1 MWLANSDTNIISLT
15 QHRVRKTVCFI
26 NLLQSKESLSNEG
39 RLPVFSILLHKN
51 CLSDSFKL
59 KRKAFLLQ
67 LGTFDLLNNLAEK
80 HLVGAVE
87 TGLTTC
93 YALVWKKE
101 QVNLVCN
108 ASAKWMKSCEN
119 DEHDT
124 HTHGEM
130 PGYNWQCFYC
140 VFILFF
146 IHICFYC
153 IVVLKNEAIANHRF
167 SRLQFCMVI
176 KTWRHCVRNSI
187 NSSKMPNTKNV
198 TYGRAAT
205 VF

>member
-1 MWLANSDTNIISLT
+1 MWLANSDTNIMSLT

-93 YALVWKKE
+93 YALVWKKNRLISFAMHLPSGWKVVKMMNTTRTRMGRC
-101 QVNLVCN
+101 QAITDSV
-108 ASAKWMKSCEN
+108 S
-119 DEHDT
+119 T
-124 HTHGEM
+124 
-130 PGYNWQCFYC
+130 
-140 VFILFF
+140 VFLFF
-146 IHICFYC
+146 FYPH
-153 IVVLKNEAIANHRF
+153 L
-167 SRLQFCMVI
+167 LLL
-176 KTWRHCVRNSI
+176 HCC
-187 NSSKMPNTKNV
+187 
-198 TYGRAAT
+198 A
-205 VF
+205 

>member
-101 QVNLVCN
+101 QVNLVCD
-108 ASAKWMKSCEN
+108 ASAKRMKSCEN
-119 DEHDT
+119 DEHDA

-140 VFILFF
+140 VFILFLSTSAF
-146 IHICFYC
+146 TALLC
-153 IVVLKNEAIANHRF
+153 LKMKPLPITGFPDCSFA
-167 SRLQFCMVI
+167 
-176 KTWRHCVRNSI
+176 WW
-187 NSSKMPNTKNV
+187 SKPDD
-198 TYGRAAT
+198 T
-205 VF
+205 VFVIPSILAKCPTQKM

>member
-80 HLVGAVE
+80 HLVDAVE

-119 DEHDT
+119 DEHDA

-140 VFILFF
+140 VFILFLSTSAF
-146 IHICFYC
+146 TALLC
-153 IVVLKNEAIANHRF
+153 LKMKPLPITGFPDCSFA
-167 SRLQFCMVI
+167 
-176 KTWRHCVRNSI
+176 WW
-187 NSSKMPNTKNV
+187 SKPDD
-198 TYGRAAT
+198 T
-205 VF
+205 VFVIPSILAKCPTQKM

>member
-101 QVNLVCN
+101 QVNLVCD

-119 DEHDT
+119 DEHDA

-140 VFILFF
+140 VFILFLSTSAF
-146 IHICFYC
+146 TALLC
-153 IVVLKNEAIANHRF
+153 LKMKPLPITGFPDCSFA
-167 SRLQFCMVI
+167 
-176 KTWRHCVRNSI
+176 WW
-187 NSSKMPNTKNV
+187 SKPDD
-198 TYGRAAT
+198 T
-205 VF
+205 VFVIPSILAKCPTQKM

>member
-80 HLVGAVE
+80 HLVGAME

-167 SRLQFCMVI
+167 SRLQFCMVNQNL
-176 KTWRHCVRNSI
+176 TTLCS
-187 NSSKMPNTKNV
+187 
-198 TYGRAAT
+198 
-205 VF
+205 

>member
-119 DEHDT
+119 DEHDA

-140 VFILFF
+140 VFILFLSTSAF
-146 IHICFYC
+146 TALLY
-153 IVVLKNEAIANHRF
+153 LKMKPLPITGFPDCSFA
-167 SRLQFCMVI
+167 
-176 KTWRHCVRNSI
+176 WW
-187 NSSKMPNTKNV
+187 SKPDD
-198 TYGRAAT
+198 T
-205 VF
+205 VFVIPSILAKCPTQKM

>member
-15 QHRVRKTVCFI
+15 PHRVRKTVCFI
-26 NLLQSKESLSNEG
+26 NLLQSKESLSSEG
-39 RLPVFSILLHKN
+39 RLPVLSILLHKN

-67 LGTFDLLNNLAEK
+67 LGTFDLLNNLPEK

-119 DEHDT
+119 DENDA

-140 VFILFF
+140 VYSFF
-146 IHICFYC
+146 LSTSAFTALLC
-153 IVVLKNEAIANHRF
+153 LKMKPLPITGFPDCSFAWW
-167 SRLQFCMVI
+167 I

-187 NSSKMPNTKNV
+187 NSGKMPN
-198 TYGRAAT
+198 A
-205 VF
+205 

>member
-119 DEHDT
+119 DEHDA

-146 IHICFYC
+146 LSTSAFTALLC
-153 IVVLKNEAIANHRF
+153 LKMKPLPITGFPDCSFA
-167 SRLQFCMVI
+167 
-176 KTWRHCVRNSI
+176 WW
-187 NSSKMPNTKNV
+187 SKPDD
-198 TYGRAAT
+198 T
-205 VF
+205 VFVIPSILAKCPTQKM

>member
-1 MWLANSDTNIISLT
+1 MWLANSDTNIMSLT

-140 VFILFF
+140 VFILFLSTSAF
-146 IHICFYC
+146 TALLC
-153 IVVLKNEAIANHRF
+153 LKMKPLPITGFPDCSFA
-167 SRLQFCMVI
+167 
-176 KTWRHCVRNSI
+176 WW
-187 NSSKMPNTKNV
+187 SKPDDT
-198 TYGRAAT
+198 
-205 VF
+205 FLCS